1 MAMNKALF
9 KRIQI
14 AGLFIISFLG
24 GLVHLALH
32 SHVAE
37 AGLFSWAGNL
47 MEVLRT
53 PGAGLPLA
61 AGVAELPEFEFMSGG
76 MLYIAVLWFTLLIV
90 PAILP
95 LLTDRKGWRW
105 VTAIVGLVMALMGVF
120 DGLVHMSSPG
130 EAAMG
135 LSGLIIG
142 SIPGIIAVVLAFG
155 WARGK
160 EEAE

>member
-1 MAMNKALF
+1 MNKALF
-9 KRIQI
+9 RRVQI
-14 AGLFIISFLG
+14 AGLFIISFVG
-24 GLVHLALH
+24 GLVHMALH
-32 SHVAE
+32 SHIVERDFFGWAE
-37 AGLFSWAGNL
+37 GL
-47 MEVLRT
+47 MDVLRT
-53 PGAGLPLA
+53 GGAGLPLA
-61 AGVAELPEFEFMSGG
+61 AGAAELPEFEFMSGG
-76 MLYIAVLWFTLLIV
+76 MLYIAVLWFALLIV

-105 VTAIVGLVMALMGVF
+105 VTAIVGLVMALMGVL
-120 DGLVHMSSPG
+120 DGLAHMSSPG
-130 EAAMG
+130 ETAMG